1 MSKDTS
7 RTDEE
12 VQLSSMDGWISPDF
26 ARQLERELAEARTA
40 LCHALNYCESTD
52 GTKGPLMGSAIP
64 DGVWQRLHAIAAGHA
79 RAQP

>member
-1 MSKDTS
+1 MIVCNLTTCKHVAD
-7 RTDEE
+7 
-12 VQLSSMDGWISPDF
+12 
-26 ARQLERELAEARTA
+26 LERELAEARTA

-79 RAQP
+79 RVQP